1 MFRAH
6 GERYIQAYKPHQ
18 RAIAFIRS
26 VRLCRTP
33 GLGRIVYTCKGCG
46 EQVTIYKSCGNS
58 QCPVCQSI
66 KREQW
71 ADALQ
76 GKLLRIPYVHLVFT
90 MPHQLNGLARSNK
103 SAVYSILMRAAWKT
117 VQAQMKDKTVLP
129 GMTAVLHPFGSD
141 MKYHVHVHA
150 LVTFGGLEPSG
161 KWVYPTHRYWIA
173 SFRKMCGTFKAISLQ
188 LIRKDIAQKKITS
201 QQGNEDL
208 LHEVGKIRWVVHST
222 RATTQTD
229 VLKSYLARY
238 INRIAISNNR
248 LKYLAQTDEVA
259 ILYNDYRNQQN
270 ECAAPKAIKHLDP
283 LTAIHQI
290 IQHVLPRHFQKS
302 RHYGLHHTCTLIR
315 NQAEE
320 AIKAHPATVRTAL
333 QIITALLKRELYQ
346 CDYCQGQSF
355 IKTEYPPDRIYL
367 GQYLAPGTERAPPT
381 SWRRPVH
388 QRADRS
394 TTAYPSFA

>member
-1 MFRAH
+1 M
-6 GERYIQAYKPHQ
+6 
-18 RAIAFIRS
+18 
-26 VRLCRTP
+26 
-33 GLGRIVYTCKGCG
+33 VYTCKGCG

-76 GKLLRIPYVHLVFT
+76 GKLLHIPYVHLVFT
-90 MPHQLNGLARSNK
+90 MPHQLNSLARSNK

-117 VQAQMKDKTVLP
+117 VLAQMKDKTVLP
-129 GMTAVLHPFGSD
+129 GMTAVLHTFGSD
-141 MKYHVHVHA
+141 MKYHVHVHS
-150 LVTFGGLEPSG
+150 LVTFGGLDPSG

-188 LIRKDIAQKKITS
+188 LIRKEIAQKKITS
-201 QQGNEDL
+201 QQGEDEL
-208 LHEVGKIRWVVHST
+208 LHEVSKVRWVVHST
-222 RATTQTD
+222 RPTTQTD

-259 ILYNDYRNQQN
+259 ILYNDYRNQQT
-270 ECAAPKAIKHLDP
+270 ECAAPKAIRHLDP

-333 QIITALLKRELYQ
+333 RIITDLLKRELLQ
-346 CDYCQGQSF
+346 CPSCHGIKF
-355 IKTEYPPDRIYL
+355 IRTEFPPDSVYL
-367 GQYLAPGTERAPPT
+367 SRYMPNATNRAPPQWKVLPGGIRT
-381 SWRRPVH
+381 DS
-388 QRADRS
+388 QA
-394 TTAYPSFA
+394 TAYPPFA